1 MTALIHRTSRLVL
14 AIVICSTLAGSSA
27 GTSAAA
33 QTPSPCA
40 TTAGSGSGSTPPATP
55 GAVVSI
61 PTQTAIEPEQNP
73 PGDIPDNQAF
83 VTYTSPTGG
92 YSITMPEGWAR
103 QENGANVSF
112 SDKLHLFSVEIG
124 CGTGP
129 ADEATAQ
136 GEVDST
142 LAQTIPAFE
151 LVAITSVTLPAGP
164 AVLIQY
170 RTNSEPDP
178 VTGRQYRLDVDRYE
192 LVRDGVRAIISL
204 SGPAGSDNVDV
215 SRQVSESFQ
224 WNQ

>member
-1 MTALIHRTSRLVL
+1 MTELIHRTSRFVL
-14 AIVICSTLAGSSA
+14 AIVICSTLAGSIA
-27 GTSAAA
+27 ETSAAA

-40 TTAGSGSGSTPPATP
+40 ATVGSGSGSIPPATP
-55 GAVVSI
+55 GATVSI

-83 VTYTSPTGG
+83 VAYTSPTGG

-129 ADEATAQ
+129 ADEAAAQ

-204 SGPAGSDNVDV
+204 GGPAGSDNVDV